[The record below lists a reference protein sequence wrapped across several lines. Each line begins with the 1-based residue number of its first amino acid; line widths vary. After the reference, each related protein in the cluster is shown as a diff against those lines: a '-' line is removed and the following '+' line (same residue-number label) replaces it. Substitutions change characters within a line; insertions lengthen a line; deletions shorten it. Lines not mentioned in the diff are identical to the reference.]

1 MESLLEFAK
10 GPMFRFAFAI
20 LILGLIRL
28 IVLAIINGLE
38 AKSRGKDKKIPK
50 HYVRKLTWGFL
61 IPIRSFRV
69 KPLYSV
75 VSILFHIGL
84 IATPLLLWDHA
95 WLFQQSIDIG
105 WTGITISHELANWL
119 TILTII
125 TGVILLL
132 LRASTFESRF
142 LSRKQ
147 DFLWPILLI
156 IPFVTGYVCANS
168 AIEPAT
174 YNAYMLIHVLAGN
187 IIFILIPFTKI
198 AHCVLMPLSQ
208 WITARSW
215 KFPPEAGEQVA
226 MSFGKENE
234 EL

>member
-1 MESLLEFAK
+1 MESLLEFAR
-10 GPMFRFAFAI
+10 GPLFRFSFAV

-28 IVLAIINGLE
+28 VVLAIINGLE
-38 AKSRGKDKKIPK
+38 AKGRAKDTKIPK
-50 HYVRKLTWGFL
+50 HYVRKLTWGYVF
-61 IPIRSFRV
+61 PFRSLRV
-69 KPLYSV
+69 KPFYSII
-75 VSILFHIGL
+75 SILFHIGL
-84 IATPLLLWDHA
+84 LATPLLLWDHA
-95 WLFQQSIDIG
+95 WLFEVSTGLG
-105 WTGITISHELANWL
+105 WTGITLGHETANWL
-119 TILTII
+119 TII
-125 TGVILLL
+125 TLVTGILLLL
-132 LRASTFESRF
+132 LRASTKESRF

-147 DFLWPILLI
+147 DFLWPILLL
-156 IPFVTGYVCANS
+156 IPFVTGYICANS

-174 YNAYMLIHVLAGN
+174 YNGYMLVHVLSGN